1 MKPTIHHS
9 SNGHFALRKGAWKYI
24 EKLGSGG
31 FSKPASIKTLDG
43 VSQERLYNLEED
55 LAEQVD
61 LSKQHPGELNRLKQ
75 MLDSVRSL
83 R

>member
-1 MKPTIHHS
+1 MAVFSGEVTIRVKF
-9 SNGHFALRKGAWKYI
+9 NKI
-24 EKLGSGG
+24 QIPVG

-55 LAEQVD
+55 LVEEVD
-61 LSKQHPGELNRLKQ
+61 LSTQHPAELNRLKQ